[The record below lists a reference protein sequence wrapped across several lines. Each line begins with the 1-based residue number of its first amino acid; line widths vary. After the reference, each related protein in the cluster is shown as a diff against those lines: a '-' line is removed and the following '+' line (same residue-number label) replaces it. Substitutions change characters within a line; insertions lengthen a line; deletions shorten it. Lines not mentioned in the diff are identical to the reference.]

1 MGLFKKHKTKYAL
14 TKIVNNPVYK
24 LDSIYAAQQ
33 MDLTPIENKINELQK
48 LLDNSIQTIN
58 NNFGEVNKLITQNT
72 NLINENKNLL
82 NENKVLINNNKN
94 EIDKLKNKPEPPQSK
109 PILTTYVK
117 AGEHATPGLE
127 LCILSNNEY
136 IYNYFLKS
144 TYRNRYYINSNH
156 FKTGDKYLVQMR
168 ISTFQKKGTNELF
181 TFNNDFYFNEQIL
194 TVDKDGQ
201 LITPMVIR
209 KDDLLIP
216 CGIPQQP
223 KTHDGQRYWFDI
235 NYLGVE
241 IKYIPI
247 EEI

>member
-24 LDSIYAAQQ
+24 LDSLYAAQQ
-33 MDLTPIENKINELQK
+33 MDLSPIENKINELQK

-58 NNFGEVNKLITQNT
+58 NNFGEVNKLIKQNT
-72 NLINENKNLL
+72 SLINENKI
-82 NENKVLINNNKN
+82 LINNNKN
-94 EIDKLKNKPEPPQSK
+94 EIDNLKNKPEPPQSK

-117 AGEHATPGLE
+117 AGEHAAPGLE

-136 IYNYFLKS
+136 IYNYFLKT

-156 FKTGDKYLVQMR
+156 FKKGDKYLVQMR
-168 ISTFQKKGTNELF
+168 ISSFSKKPTNEIF

-209 KDDLLIP
+209 KDDLLMP

-241 IKYIPI
+241 IKYIPV

>member
-24 LDSIYAAQQ
+24 LDSLYAAQQ
-33 MDLTPIENKINELQK
+33 MDLSPIENKINELQK

-58 NNFGEVNKLITQNT
+58 NNFGEVNKLI
-72 NLINENKNLL
+72 NENKNLL
-82 NENKVLINNNKN
+82 NENKILINNNKN
-94 EIDKLKNKPEPPQSK
+94 EIDKLKNKPEPPQAK

-117 AGEHATPGLE
+117 AGEHAAPGLE

-136 IYNYFLKS
+136 IYNYFLKT

-156 FKTGDKYLVQMR
+156 FKKGDKYLVQMR
-168 ISTFQKKGTNELF
+168 ISSFQKKATSEFFN
-181 TFNNDFYFNEQIL
+181 FNNDFYFNEQLL

-209 KDDLLIP
+209 KDDLLMP